1 MVRNRIYEANLRG
14 VSGPLSLP
22 ASAQQSRD
30 RADKAGGRLDGRGGS
45 LQRHYRVWTCLVVGD
60 RLKLVSSRKKAAQ
73 IRINSGLV
81 CNQLEKLS
89 VDPPWVL
96 AARLV
101 RSKIKA

>member
-1 MVRNRIYEANLRG
+1 MIRNRIYEANLRG

-22 ASAQQSRD
+22 ASAQQFRD
-30 RADKAGGRLDGRGGS
+30 RAKAGGRLDGRGGL
-45 LQRHYRVWTCLVVGD
+45 LQRHYRVWTCLVVSD
-60 RLKLVSSRKKAAQ
+60 RLKLVSLRKKAAK

-81 CNQLEKLS
+81 FNQPEKLF
-89 VDPPWVL
+89 VDAPWVL

>member
-22 ASAQQSRD
+22 ASAQQFRD
-30 RADKAGGRLDGRGGS
+30 RAKAGGRLDGRGG